1 MKIVLFFSCY
11 QRYLDQLYRNNV
23 DLGHLCYEDQLNFI
37 LKDYFGWQLALVKQ
51 LGEQDGYEVKILII
65 NAQQL
70 QKVWARE
77 NNCEFEESNWEY
89 DIPLQQVKEFN
100 PDIIWLC
107 LIFSYFGKYLDKLRS
122 HSRKIFAWIAYPPP
136 PSLNLDAVDCILT
149 SHSNFQEYFVD
160 RGQCCEILLP
170 TFEPR
175 IADNFLEID
184 RDIKCSFIGSLSYG
198 HLQRMEVLKQL
209 VANTPIQ
216 IWSSL
221 PKLLSQG
228 LFQPKF
234 IQSYLTMGSVRARMN
249 PSVWGLEMY
258 RILSRSQMTINVHL
272 DAAAGLAGNIRM
284 FESTGM
290 GALLIT
296 EDAPNIDKLYKSG
309 EEVITYTSIDDLID
323 KIAYYIDRPQE
334 RESIAL
340 AGQARTLKDHSTVQR
355 SQELIEIFS
364 RYLNK

>member
-1 MKIVLFFSCY
+1 MKIVLFWNYY
-11 QRYLDQLYRNNV
+11 QRYLDQLYKSNV
-23 DLGHLCYEDQLNFI
+23 DLSQLCYEDQLDFI
-37 LKDYFGWQLALVKQ
+37 LKDYFGWPPALVKRV
-51 LGEQDGYEVKILII
+51 GEQDGYEVKILIV
-65 NAQQL
+65 NARQL
-70 QKVWARE
+70 QQAWARE
-77 NNCEFEESNWEY
+77 NNYQFEESNWEY
-89 DIPLQQVKEFN
+89 DIPLQQVKQFG
-100 PDIIWLC
+100 PDIIW
-107 LIFSYFGKYLDKLRS
+107 IGSMFNYFGEYLDILRA

-136 PSLNLDAVDCILT
+136 PSLNLDVVDCVLT
-149 SHSNFQEYFVD
+149 SHSNFQEYFMEQD
-160 RGQCCEILLP
+160 QSCEVLLP

-175 IADNFLEID
+175 IANNFQDID
-184 RDIKCSFIGSLSYG
+184 RDVKCSFIGSLSYG

-209 VANTPIQ
+209 VNQTPIE

-234 IQSYLTMGSVRARMN
+234 IQSYLTMGSVRARLK

-309 EEVITYTSIDDLID
+309 EEVITYTSINDLID
-323 KIAYYIDRPQE
+323 KIAYYIDKPQE